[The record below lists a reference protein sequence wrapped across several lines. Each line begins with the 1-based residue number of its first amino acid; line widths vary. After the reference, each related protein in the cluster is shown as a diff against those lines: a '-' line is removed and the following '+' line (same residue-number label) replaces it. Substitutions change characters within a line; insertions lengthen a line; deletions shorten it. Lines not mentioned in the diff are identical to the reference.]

1 MYKPRIADRLLARK
15 LAQMIYKMQFKR
27 YILIHLSVTYQLPY
41 ARLSRLVSP
50 ATILLFIVLADALS

>member
-1 MYKPRIADRLLARK
+1 MDQLFGLQHR
-15 LAQMIYKMQFKR
+15 R

>member
-1 MYKPRIADRLLARK
+1 
-15 LAQMIYKMQFKR
+15 MIYKMQFKR

-41 ARLSRLVSP
+41 TRLCRLVSP